1 MTRIKDKSTL
11 HNLPP
16 CRGVATGDAGLY
28 ECQVSTEQ
36 KMSRFVHLGV
46 MGEWS
51 SAAGVTLH
59 FKFSN
64 FLK

>member
-11 HNLPP
+11 HNLTR
-16 CRGVATGDAGLY
+16 CRGVTTGDAGLY